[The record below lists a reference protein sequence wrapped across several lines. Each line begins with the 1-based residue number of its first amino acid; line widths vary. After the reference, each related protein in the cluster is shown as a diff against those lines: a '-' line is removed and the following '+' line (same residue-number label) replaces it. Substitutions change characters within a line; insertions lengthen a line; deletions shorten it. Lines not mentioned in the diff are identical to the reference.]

1 MHAAQL
7 EHTIAQHFG
16 GAEVTAVYLFGSQA
30 RGTAG
35 AHSDVDLGVLY
46 PSTPPSTLEAQPFLD
61 EADLAEQLGL
71 PVQIIVM
78 NTAPVDL
85 VHRILADG
93 RLLVEHDR
101 SHRIR
106 FEVRARNE
114 YFDLLPTL
122 LRYRRT
128 GS

>member
-1 MHAAQL
+1 MQATQL
-7 EHTIAQHFG
+7 EDTISRYFEHAD
-16 GAEVTAVYLFGSQA
+16 VSAVYLFGSRA
-30 RGTAG
+30 RGSARPD
-35 AHSDVDLGVLY
+35 SDVDIGVLY
-46 PSTPPSTLEAQPFLD
+46 ATAPAPTLAAQPFLD
-61 EADLAEQLGL
+61 EANLAEQLEL

-85 VHRILADG
+85 THRILTDG
-93 RLLVEHDR
+93 RLLVERNR

-106 FEVRARNE
+106 FEVQARNE

-122 LRYRRT
+122 LLYRRT